1 MQHAE
6 RYKVIIVGG
15 GPAGLG
21 TALSLIQE
29 APELTPHILILEA
42 KEHPRPKLCGGG
54 VTFHGE
60 EQLQRLG
67 IEIDVPAVKI
77 QHIEF
82 RLQSKTFAL
91 SSPDAMRIIERAKFD
106 AAIAQAVAAQG
117 LSIRM
122 GERLLDLHIDAD
134 GVDVITNNHRYRA
147 DVVVGADGAKSTV
160 RRKLRL
166 FNTVSVARLL
176 RVLTPIDPETM
187 PQHEQETAVFDFSC
201 LKDGI
206 QGYIWDFPSI
216 VGGKPYMNRGIFDS
230 RVLETDEQR
239 NNLKQTF
246 FNHLRERGIQP
257 ENAELHGHPVR
268 WFDPNGEFKR
278 PRVLLA
284 GDAAG
289 VDPLFAEG
297 ISYGMEFGDVVAK
310 MICDGYMRNDFSFAD
325 YRERLLDHKLGRS
338 LMRRMAVA
346 KTLYRYQNPRMWSV
360 FWQMS
365 SISPKP
371 IKHFVG
377 ASLDVL
383 PK

>member
-1 MQHAE
+1 MQCAE
-6 RYKVIIVGG
+6 HYKIIIVGG
-15 GPAGLG
+15 GPAGLA
-21 TALSLIQE
+21 TALSLVQA
-29 APELTPHILILEA
+29 APQLAPDIVILEA

-67 IEIDVPAVKI
+67 IEVDVPAVKI

-82 RLQSKTFAL
+82 RLQSKAFAIT
-91 SSPDAMRIIERAKFD
+91 SPDAMRIIERAKFD
-106 AAIAQAVAAQG
+106 AAMARAVTAQG
-117 LSIRM
+117 LNIRM
-122 GERLLDLHIDAD
+122 GERLVDLQVDAD
-134 GVDVITNNHRYRA
+134 GVDVVTNNGRYRA

-176 RVLTPIDPETM
+176 RVLTPIDAQTPS
-187 PQHEQETAVFDFSC
+187 HEQETAVFDFSC
-201 LKDGI
+201 LQHGI

-230 RVLETDEQR
+230 RVLQTDEQR
-239 NNLKQTF
+239 NNLKRTF
-246 FNHLRERGIQP
+246 FDSLRQRGITP
-257 ENAELHGHPVR
+257 EQVELHGHPVR
-268 WFDPNGEFKR
+268 WFDPNGEFCR

-297 ISYGMEFGDVVAK
+297 ISYGMEFGDVVAQ
-310 MICDGYMRNDFSFAD
+310 MICEAYTSNDFSFTN
-325 YRERLLDHKLGRS
+325 YRERLLQHKLGRS

-346 KTLYRYQNPRMWSV
+346 KQLYRYQSPRMWSV
-360 FWQMS
+360 FWQLS

-371 IKHFVG
+371 VKRFVG